1 MLIHG
6 LPESKNENT
15 DELVLDTVK
24 EKMGEEIEKDEIDRL
39 HRLGAPKN
47 NGKSRPI
54 IIKFA
59 RHNTR
64 CRIFKNKKKIEG
76 EKHKCNRKFDKKT
89 YGSP

>member
-39 HRLGAPKN
+39 HRLGAPRN

>member
-6 LPESKNENT
+6 LPKSKNDNA
-15 DELVLDTVK
+15 DELLLDTVK

-54 IIKFA
+54 IIKFV
-59 RHNTR
+59 RYNTR
-64 CRIFKNKKKIEG
+64 YIIFKNKKIEG
-76 EKHKCNRKFDKKT
+76 EKRKRNRKVDEKR
-89 YGSP
+89 YESP

>member
-6 LPESKNENT
+6 LLESKNENT

-54 IIKFA
+54 IIKFV